1 MTRSPLLLTLA
12 TCNALQGSTRP
23 PTRLQSSTRPPMR
36 LQSNQR
42 LPTLLRARPDDCPE
56 EVWDRI
62 VEAERNSREK
72 KGQIGAALWGLDKNA
87 IEQNQL
93 RIWEELRER
102 QESGAKPTKRTEEP
116 APSNNPFA
124 GVMKAFKDVYDEA
137 DAMGYAQAVALNKQ
151 LEDKG
156 VLSKAKRRDDD
167 DVQIPEERVVFEEPA
182 RKTVKRKR
190 GKGAKP
196 KSRKGAGFS

>member
-1 MTRSPLLLTLA
+1 MTRRPFLL
-12 TCNALQGSTRP
+12 ALSTVAALRSQRP
-23 PTRLQSSTRPPMR
+23 
-36 LQSNQR
+36 
-42 LPTLLRARPDDCPE
+42 PTLLRARPDDCPE

-62 VEAERNSREK
+62 VEAEQKSREK

-87 IEQNQL
+87 IEKNQL

-102 QESGAKPTKRTEEP
+102 QASGARPTAQPEKTNTN
-116 APSNNPFA
+116 NNPFA

-156 VLSKAKRRDDD
+156 VLSKAKRKDDD

>member
-1 MTRSPLLLTLA
+1 
-12 TCNALQGSTRP
+12 
-23 PTRLQSSTRPPMR
+23 
-36 LQSNQR
+36 
-42 LPTLLRARPDDCPE
+42 
-56 EVWDRI
+56 
-62 VEAERNSREK
+62 
-72 KGQIGAALWGLDKNA
+72 
-87 IEQNQL
+87 
-93 RIWEELRER
+93 
-102 QESGAKPTKRTEEP
+102 
-116 APSNNPFA
+116 
-124 GVMKAFKDVYDEA
+124 
-137 DAMGYAQAVALNKQ
+137 MGYAQAVALNKQ